1 MIHYAGTLGFG
12 NLASLAGDESLF
24 AATATEKLE
33 RLQAELQPLA
43 ERYDVVVANP
53 PYMGGSNMNK
63 WISAWVKN
71 NYANAKRD
79 LCTCFVDRGFG
90 LANDRGHISMITAS
104 SWMFISSFEEFRKS
118 LLRRSSITSMIQ
130 QSTHGYAGVTVP
142 TTMFVL
148 AEGAQD
154 VTGTYI
160 RLEDFDR
167 PQWQEP
173 RALEALANPNCGW
186 AYLRDANGF
195 NKIPGSPIAY
205 WSEESAVSAFSENEA
220 LVNFGTPKHGM
231 STGNNDVCL
240 RQWFEVEVSK
250 IDFSSP
256 SLQKF
261 DLSGNRYAPYNK
273 GGEARKWYGNDDY
286 VIAFD
291 SKCRE
296 KMQQFNGYRSSS
308 SDFFFRESLNW
319 SDVTS
324 GTISVRYSPDGFV
337 FDGRGASLFCEP
349 ERRNAIQAFLNST
362 VASAL
367 LAILNSS
374 VTYNIDNIASLPYS
388 LRIEE
393 SDGLSSIVDECVT
406 IAKRDWNC
414 FETSWNFDRHPLV

>member
-1 MIHYAGTLGFG
+1 MQGTLGFG
-12 NLASLAGDESLF
+12 NLASPAGEESLF
-24 AATATEKLE
+24 AATAVEKLE
-33 RLQAELQPLA
+33 RLQAELLPLA
-43 ERYDVVVANP
+43 DCYDVVVANP
-53 PYMGGSNMNK
+53 PYMGSNNMNK
-63 WISAWVKN
+63 WLAGWTKDVYPDS
-71 NYANAKRD
+71 KRD
-79 LCTCFVDRGFG
+79 LCTCFIERGQN
-90 LANDRGHISMITAS
+90 LAVAHGYEALITS
-104 SWMFISSFEEFRKS
+104 DTCMYISSFEQLRKNI
-118 LLRRSSITSMIQ
+118 LTRSTIVGFIDTRG
-130 QSTHGYAGVTVP
+130 TNAHPDVFDANAGW
-142 TTMFVL
+142 VL
-148 AEGAQD
+148 HNAYVKD
-154 VTGTYI
+154 VKGTYFKLNQTI
-160 RLEDFDR
+160 AAKE
-167 PQWQEP
+167 
-173 RALEALANPNCGW
+173 AGYLEALANPNCGW

-324 GTISVRYSPDGFV
+324 GNISVRYSPDGFV

>member
-1 MIHYAGTLGFG
+1 MCIRHLHAMTKTALGW
-12 NLASLAGDESLF
+12 L
-24 AATATEKLE
+24 
-33 RLQAELQPLA
+33 LQTP
-43 ERYDVVVANP
+43 
-53 PYMGGSNMNK
+53 G
-63 WISAWVKN
+63 
-71 NYANAKRD
+71 
-79 LCTCFVDRGFG
+79 
-90 LANDRGHISMITAS
+90 
-104 SWMFISSFEEFRKS
+104 
-118 LLRRSSITSMIQ
+118 
-130 QSTHGYAGVTVP
+130 
-142 TTMFVL
+142 
-148 AEGAQD
+148 
-154 VTGTYI
+154 
-160 RLEDFDR
+160 
-167 PQWQEP
+167 
-173 RALEALANPNCGW
+173 ALEALANPDCGW

-250 IDFSSP
+250 IDFSSS
-256 SLQKF
+256 SLQEF
-261 DLSGNRYAPYNK
+261 DLSRNRYAPYNK

-324 GTISVRYSPDGFV
+324 GNISVRYSPVGFV

-374 VTYNIDNIASLPYS
+374 VTYNIDNISSLPYS

-393 SDGLSSIVDECVT
+393 SDGLGSIVDECVT
-406 IAKRDWNC
+406 IAKRDWDC
-414 FETSWNFDRHPLV
+414 FETSWNFDRHPLA